1 MLLPITEVYA
11 SLPALVFLVLSIRVI
26 TYRRANRYD
35 LGDADDRKLL
45 KRIRAQGNCAEY
57 APFGLLLLAIA
68 ELQTASPLILHVLGL
83 MLVFGRI
90 LHALALS
97 LRRQD
102 FRLRIAGML
111 LTLTMIASTAL
122 GLLIQAM
129 LF

>member
-1 MLLPITEVYA
+1 MLLPITAVYA
-11 SLPALVFLVLSIRVI
+11 SLTALVFLVLSIRVI